1 MTDLATLLP
10 GEWEVRATNF
20 PMWLTGRKLNPRFR
34 YELLPGE
41 PLRFDDTVVS
51 NRPDGRETRLRGI
64 DTLRGD
70 SLVWRGRGL
79 LWLFASRWRV
89 IEVHADDL
97 VTIEFDRTLAT
108 PAGRDVI
115 ARAGVSRDRVEAV
128 AGGLVVL

>member
-1 MTDLATLLP
+1 MADLATLLP

-20 PMWLTGRKLNPRFR
+20 PMWLTGKKLNPRFR
-34 YELLPGE
+34 YALLPGDA
-41 PLRFDDTVVS
+41 LRFDDTVVS
-51 NRPDGRETRLRGI
+51 TRPDGTETLLRGV
-64 DTLRGD
+64 DTVQGD

-97 VTIEFDRTLAT
+97 VTIEFDKTLAT

-115 ARAGVSRDRVEAV
+115 ARAGVARERVTAV
-128 AGGLVVL
+128 AGGLTVL

>member
-20 PMWLTGRKLNPRFR
+20 PMWLTGKKLNPRFR
-34 YELLPGE
+34 YALLPGE

-51 NRPDGRETRLRGI
+51 NRADGTETRLRGI
-64 DTLRGD
+64 DTLKND

-89 IEVHADDL
+89 IDVHALDL
-97 VTIEFDRTLAT
+97 ITIEFDKTLAT

-115 ARAGVSRDRVEAV
+115 ARAGVSRERVEQV
-128 AGGLVVL
+128 AGGLTVL

>member
-20 PMWLTGRKLNPRFR
+20 PMWLTGKKLNPRFR
-34 YELLPGE
+34 YELLRGE

-51 NRPDGRETRLRGI
+51 NRADGRETRLRGI
-64 DTLRGD
+64 DTQRGD

-89 IEVHADDL
+89 IDVHADDL
-97 VTIEFDRTLAT
+97 VTIEFDKTLAT

-115 ARAGVSRDRVEAV
+115 ARAGVSIDRVREV
-128 AGGLVVL
+128 AGGLTVL